1 MIIGNGSVIIL
12 LFPPLAQQQQLHLET
27 CAICMKN
34 KNAFSRL

>member
-1 MIIGNGSVIIL
+1 MSIGNGSVIIL
-12 LFPPLAQQQQLHLET
+12 LFPSLAQQQQET